1 MNSKK
6 RVLLVEDNESTI
18 DVVEMELAWMGYETT
33 IAKDGLEAIESVI
46 AQPPDLIIMDIQ
58 LPKMNGFE
66 AVRRIRAIPA
76 ARDIPIL
83 AATAKALHGDEEK
96 CAAAGCDGYIAKP
109 FTHRELQAAI
119 ERILKCRVDRH
130 QIVGEE
136 LIPKA

>member
-1 MNSKK
+1 
-6 RVLLVEDNESTI
+6 
-18 DVVEMELAWMGYETT
+18 MELAWMGYETM

-46 AQPPDLIIMDIQ
+46 AQLPDLIIMDIQ

-76 ARDIPIL
+76 ARYIPIL

-96 CAAAGCDGYIAKP
+96 CTAAGCDGYIAKP

-119 ERILKCRVDRH
+119 ERILKCRLDSH
-130 QIVGEE
+130 QIVDEE

>member
-1 MNSKK
+1 MNLKK

-18 DVVEMELAWMGYETT
+18 DVVEMELAWMGYETM

-46 AQPPDLIIMDIQ
+46 AQLPDLIIMDIQ

-76 ARDIPIL
+76 ARYIPIL

-96 CAAAGCDGYIAKP
+96 CTAAGCDGYIAKP

-119 ERILKCRVDRH
+119 ERILKCRLDSH
-130 QIVGEE
+130 QIVDEE

>member
-1 MNSKK
+1 MNLKK

-18 DVVEMELAWMGYETT
+18 DVVQMELAWMGYETT

-96 CAAAGCDGYIAKP
+96 CTAAGCDGYIAKP

-119 ERILKCRVDRH
+119 ERILKCRLGSH

-136 LIPKA
+136 LILKP

>member
-1 MNSKK
+1 MNLKK

-96 CAAAGCDGYIAKP
+96 CTAAGCDGYIAKP

-119 ERILKCRVDRH
+119 ERILKCRLDSH
-130 QIVGEE
+130 QIVDKE